1 MAASR
6 THRTTPL
13 LSVGILGCACFLSAL
28 LVKPAFI
35 LNRHQGVGP
44 KPARTVVRGFK
55 EDFEAWRTSLT
66 PEERAM
72 VQKQA
77 QGEFNKKFRKSDEF
91 KKDLPKEKVE
101 AFSKILG
108 KFFDNEANDYKKE
121 LEMKTPDYDSLFER
135 RNNKFDFSLKPVVVE
150 IDRDADRRYRWALI
164 KIAAAEAKGEKF
176 PNSSPMNEIHAFPN
190 RDEKEHE
197 FSVKMVNYLKD
208 AANDAD
214 CPEDFKPA
222 IAELVEKGVPPAG
235 EKFDIILPQV
245 LVVQFN
251 HMRDQIQEIAASYQN
266 KTDAE
271 FAELEKEMPNI
282 ATKVMQQLTK
292 TWIEARDEIQA
303 NADHSKEWFKSQ
315 NEERYKTKADVM
327 KAVWE
332 VLPKLTGSSVPPIDE
347 ELLADLE
354 QQPAVEEGEYRH
366 SWGIAD
372 KLYKSEAIDA
382 FGMKYLLGIFET
394 KDEALKAFN
403 DWNQEYEKARADLKA
418 GMEQWG
424 KSEQARL
431 DKDTAGQ
438 ERIKAILS
446 EQRGR

>member
-1 MAASR
+1 M
-6 THRTTPL
+6 
-13 LSVGILGCACFLSAL
+13 G
-28 LVKPAFI
+28 
-35 LNRHQGVGP
+35 
-44 KPARTVVRGFK
+44 
-55 EDFEAWRTSLT
+55 
-66 PEERAM
+66 
-72 VQKQA
+72 
-77 QGEFNKKFRKSDEF
+77 
-91 KKDLPKEKVE
+91 
-101 AFSKILG
+101 
-108 KFFDNEANDYKKE
+108 
-121 LEMKTPDYDSLFER
+121 
-135 RNNKFDFSLKPVVVE
+135 
-150 IDRDADRRYRWALI
+150 
-164 KIAAAEAKGEKF
+164 
-176 PNSSPMNEIHAFPN
+176 
-190 RDEKEHE
+190 
-197 FSVKMVNYLKD
+197 
-208 AANDAD
+208 
-214 CPEDFKPA
+214 
-222 IAELVEKGVPPAG
+222 
-235 EKFDIILPQV
+235 
-245 LVVQFN
+245 
-251 HMRDQIQEIAASYQN
+251 
-266 KTDAE
+266 
-271 FAELEKEMPNI
+271 
-282 ATKVMQQLTK
+282 KVMQQLTK

-394 KDEALKAFN
+394 KDEALKAFA
-403 DWNQEYEKARADLKA
+403 DWNAEYEKARVSMKAD
-418 GMEQWG
+418 MEEWG

>member
-1 MAASR
+1 MA
-6 THRTTPL
+6 
-13 LSVGILGCACFLSAL
+13 
-28 LVKPAFI
+28 
-35 LNRHQGVGP
+35 
-44 KPARTVVRGFK
+44 
-55 EDFEAWRTSLT
+55 
-66 PEERAM
+66 EEKAM

-77 QGEFNKKFRKSDEF
+77 QNEFNKKFRKSDEF

-121 LEMKTPDYDSLFER
+121 LEMKAPDYDSLFER

-164 KIAAAEAKGEKF
+164 KIAAAEAKGEKY
-176 PNSSPMNEIHAFPN
+176 PNSSPMLEIHAFPN
-190 RDEKEHE
+190 RDEKEHN
-197 FSVKMVNYLKD
+197 FAVKMVDQLKKYADSADCSQENKD
-208 AANDAD
+208 A
-214 CPEDFKPA
+214 
-222 IAELVEKGVPPAG
+222 IALLVEKGVPPAG
-235 EKFDIILPQV
+235 EKFDILLPQV
-245 LVVQFN
+245 MVVQFN
-251 HMRDQIQEIAASYQN
+251 HLRDQVEAMAASYAN

-271 FAELEKEMPNI
+271 FAEFEKVLAEAAPS
-282 ATKVMQQLTK
+282 VMGQLTDK
-292 TWIEARDEIQA
+292 WVGARDEIESHIEHQK
-303 NADHSKEWFKSQ
+303 DWFKSQ

-354 QQPAVEEGEYRH
+354 QEPAVEEGEYRH

-394 KDEALKAFN
+394 KEEALKAFN
-403 DWNQEYEKARADLKA
+403 DWNKEYEKARQDLKA

-431 DKDTAGQ
+431 DKDTRGQ